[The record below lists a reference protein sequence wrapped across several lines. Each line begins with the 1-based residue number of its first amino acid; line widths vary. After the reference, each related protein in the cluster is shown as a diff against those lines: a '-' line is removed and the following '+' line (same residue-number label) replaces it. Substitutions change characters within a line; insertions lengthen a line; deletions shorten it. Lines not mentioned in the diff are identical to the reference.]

1 MPVGEGADVNPP
13 LSWKSSKSGTEVST
27 VTGLVA
33 SIPFSSM
40 NLTLISSFIKTF
52 LLRIIHL
59 IYSVVGKCPAVKLVN
74 LNRTGGK
81 ILSDFKRS
89 ETVFIK
95 NYFLEKLY
103 EGTEA

>member
-1 MPVGEGADVNPP
+1 
-13 LSWKSSKSGTEVST
+13 
-27 VTGLVA
+27 
-33 SIPFSSM
+33 
-40 NLTLISSFIKTF
+40 
-52 LLRIIHL
+52 
-59 IYSVVGKCPAVKLVN
+59 VGKCPAVKLVN

-81 ILSDFKRS
+81 ILSDFKRA